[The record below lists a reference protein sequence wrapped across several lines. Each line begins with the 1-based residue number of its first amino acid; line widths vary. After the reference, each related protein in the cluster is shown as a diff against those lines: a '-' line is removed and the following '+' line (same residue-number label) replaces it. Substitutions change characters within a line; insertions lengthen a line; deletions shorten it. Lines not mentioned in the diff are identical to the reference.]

1 MCVCVCGWV
10 SSSFFCTWVWPSP
23 IHTHR
28 HEAYGRE
35 RSSLLDRSLVGCWVT
50 TTKKGRRGRGRG
62 SRGGRVLHTSKSATS
77 VDSTPIN
84 PWLIVQSIM
93 CMVIS
98 SLVDKTFFPNELE
111 DWPIESSTHPP
122 LFPFSPHLPTV
133 LFLPAPP
140 PSLHASGGA
149 ALIRSLLAR
158 SIRKKFCN
166 P

>member
-1 MCVCVCGWV
+1 MCVCGWV
-10 SSSFFCTWVWPSP
+10 SSSFFCTWVWPPP

-98 SLVDKTFFPNELE
+98 LLVENV
-111 DWPIESSTHPP
+111 
-122 LFPFSPHLPTV
+122 FSQMSWKIGQSN
-133 LFLPAPP
+133 PP
-140 PSLHASGGA
+140 PTLHYSPSHLTSLLYFFSLHPLPRYMRLV
-149 ALIRSLLAR
+149 ALLW
-158 SIRKKFCN
+158 FGVY
-166 P
+166 